1 MESEVAREHHE
12 DVLVVE
18 PGHVVD
24 DETHRDAVHAERVGR
39 SDIEREGT
47 DGTRRDDRLD
57 GRDDAIVGEPTNRHS
72 GFRELD
78 RVVLHAEVDLACGAT
93 FPRHEAGVAEPDRHA
108 CGRTGRQRHEGR
120 AIDDGAVKGQR
131 ARAVR
136 ERRQH
141 DRGTRGHND
150 QGHDDQTGDEAEHVE
165 ATAGLIERLRRVGH
179 EVMERSDRPG
189 RYE

>member
-1 MESEVAREHHE
+1 MADATGSRPYGSAIAFRRSASPSPAIAFARSG
-12 DVLVVE
+12 V
-18 PGHVVD
+18 
-24 DETHRDAVHAERVGR
+24 RADA
-39 SDIEREGT
+39 
-47 DGTRRDDRLD
+47 
-57 GRDDAIVGEPTNRHS
+57 AIVGEPTNRHS

-120 AIDDGAVKGQR
+120 AIDDGAVKGQS

-141 DRGTRGHND
+141 DRGARGNND